1 MRNIPSPEEHSAEL
15 RALVVRQTELIKRQE
30 AIRQEQAAI
39 HAKAAVAPEEK
50 KDRVAALIAGIT
62 YEPPADDRDAIARL
76 VREDRDI
83 KDALDELALKKGDL
97 TRKAS
102 REISQMFRVE
112 YDTIVTEFYSALCAA
127 ASAQWKIGALRSELN
142 RAGVEPSGLVD
153 VGRDFFGSANDR
165 NNDLAIDLRKAA
177 RSGVIKENQIPVRYR

>member
-1 MRNIPSPEEHSAEL
+1 MRKIPTLEEHSAEL
-15 RALVVRQTELIKRQE
+15 RALVERQTQLIKRQE
-30 AIRQEQAAI
+30 TIRQEQATI

-50 KDRVAALIAGIT
+50 RDRVAALIAGIT
-62 YEPPADDRDAIARL
+62 YEPPADDRDSIARL

-83 KDALDELALKKGDL
+83 KDALDELAIKKNEL

-102 REISQMFRVE
+102 REISDLFRPE
-112 YDTIVTEFYSALCAA
+112 YEAIVTEFYSALCAA
-127 ASAQWKIGALRSELN
+127 AAAHWKLGALRSDLN
-142 RAGVEPSGLVD
+142 RAGVEPLGLGD

-177 RSGVIKENQIPVRYR
+177 RNGRIKESQIPAGYR